1 VTTVIAI
8 QRDTSRGRA
17 VAASFWLSVLFRLTA
32 AAPALVC
39 AVRPVFV
46 RLAFFFSRK
55 IRQSTDANAG
65 RILGE
70 QATAKQRR
78 EFGIGVVGSFYD
90 FVCDIGNS
98 LRQTREELSS
108 RIESAE
114 GESTYHAVR
123 SAGNGAILL
132 TAHMGSFEVGLA
144 ALAAHEKRIHVV
156 FKRDQVGSFEKLRTQ
171 LRRQLNV
178 AEAPIDDGYAVWFRL
193 RNALMNNEVVAIQGD
208 RIMPGQKGVSV
219 PLLGGHVQLPTGPF
233 KLALASGSPVI
244 PIFSIRSKKG
254 GIRIF
259 LEQAIIVSTEIDGI
273 DRAVR
278 EFAVVLARYIA
289 LYPDQWLVL
298 DKAFCEDAAGTT

>member
-1 VTTVIAI
+1 VAPNV
-8 QRDTSRGRA
+8 QNSSRGRA
-17 VAASFWLSVLFRLTA
+17 AAASFWLGVLFHLTA

-55 IRQSTDANAG
+55 IRQSTDANAR

-70 QATAKQRR
+70 GATAKQRR
-78 EFGIGVVGSFYD
+78 EFGIGVVTSFYD
-90 FVCDIGNS
+90 FVCDIGRS

-114 GESTYHAVR
+114 GESAYHAVR
-123 SAGNGAILL
+123 AAGNGAILL
-132 TAHMGSFEVGLA
+132 TAHMGSFEVGLV

-178 AEAPIDDGYAVWFRL
+178 AEAPIDDGYAVWVGL
-193 RNALMNNEVVAIQGD
+193 RSALMNNEVVAIQGD
-208 RIMPGQKGVSV
+208 RVMPGQKGVSV
-219 PLLGGHVQLPTGPF
+219 LLLGGHVQLPTGPF

-259 LEQAIIVSTEIDGI
+259 LEKAIVVSNEIDGI
-273 DRAVR
+273 ERAVG

-289 LYPDQWLVL
+289 QYPDQWLVL
-298 DKAFCEDAAGTT
+298 NKAFCEDAAGTT